1 MTHRVSFMSFPLAT
15 ADATTGPPRTVM
27 SRSVLLANCQ
37 TLSTPSSSPSTMAF
51 KNEVVSDEDIDRY
64 HLPFPKG
71 EGRWWTRD
79 AERDYY
85 LWGGLTG
92 NRAFDDTCEG
102 RFHFFVD
109 GTNYWVKLLPGIC
122 SKSLK
127 ENPYTI
133 SWNSIIRIQ
142 PDINGDIEM
151 DRFVTLLKEALVV
164 YGYEGEDDGWVKNV
178 RVLFGF

>member
-1 MTHRVSFMSFPLAT
+1 
-15 ADATTGPPRTVM
+15 
-27 SRSVLLANCQ
+27 
-37 TLSTPSSSPSTMAF
+37 MAF

-92 NRAFDDTCEG
+92 NRAFDPEQEG
-102 RFHFFVD
+102 KFFLYTGGFVYHVALRPGERRED
-109 GTNYWVKLLPGIC
+109 PSSGQVILRWNELL
-122 SKSLK
+122 SLRP
-127 ENPYTI
+127 EA
-133 SWNSIIRIQ
+133 SG
-142 PDINGDIEM
+142 GDKNRVL
-151 DRFVTLLKEALVV
+151 DVLREALVV
-164 YGYEGEDDGWVKNV
+164 YGSDGRRNIFCPDF